1 MKADSIINWLLTD
14 TLHINKAEDIICEL
28 AKRLEALVKINRIS
42 LDIHTVH
49 PEVFVQNLIWKRDS
63 GIEST
68 MLSHDQIKSQL
79 FIESPVAKIYNGSDT
94 IRMKTDKGASDFP
107 LAKELA
113 AQGCTDYVI
122 FPMYYTRG
130 GRSYISYTTDQPRG
144 FSNAEIKV
152 MEKIRPALSR
162 RLEIEFCHFSTRSL
176 LQIYLGDLAA
186 SQVLRGKFKRGH
198 GEIIEAAIWLCDLRN
213 YTGMAMSCGEHKVAA
228 ALDMFFELVADTITQ
243 YEGDILKF
251 MGDSMLV
258 IFDDKDK
265 QTSCQKALDA
275 SLVILDKLRQQT
287 ETSTEVAI
295 AMHVGSVMF
304 GNVGGFGRLDFTI
317 VGKEVNYAS
326 RLEPWCKTLGV
337 PLIMSDAFVKTAKCD
352 KASCLGEFTLKG
364 FPDTAP
370 LYTMSPAKFP

>member
-1 MKADSIINWLLTD
+1 MKVDSIINWLLVE
-14 TLHINKAEDIICEL
+14 TLHLDKAEDIICEL
-28 AKRLEALVKINRIS
+28 AKRLEPLVKVNRIS

-68 MLSHDQIKSQL
+68 LLSHDQIQSQL
-79 FIESPVAKIYNGSDT
+79 FMESPVAKIYNGSET
-94 IRMKTDKGASDFP
+94 IRMKTHGKKSEFP

-113 AQGCTDYVI
+113 SQGCTDYII
-122 FPMYYTRG
+122 FPMQYTRG
-130 GRSYISYTTDQPRG
+130 GRSYISYTTDHPKG
-144 FSNAEIKV
+144 FSDKEIKI
-152 MEKIRPALSR
+152 MEQIRPALSR

-176 LQIYLGDLAA
+176 LQIYLGELAA
-186 SQVLRGKFKRGH
+186 SRVLRGNFKRGH
-198 GEIIEAAIWLCDLRN
+198 GETIETAIWLCDLRN

-228 ALDMFFELVADTITQ
+228 ALDLFFELAADTITQ

-265 QTSCQKALDA
+265 KNSCQKALNA
-275 SLVILDKLRQQT
+275 SLVMLDKLHKQA
-287 ETSTEVAI
+287 ENNTEVGIAI
-295 AMHVGSVMF
+295 HVGSVVF
-304 GNVGGFGRLDFTI
+304 GNVGGSGRLDFTV

-337 PLIMSDAFVKTAKCD
+337 PLIMSDTFVKTAVLNNAC
-352 KASCLGEFTLKG
+352 CLGEFTLKG
-364 FPDTAP
+364 FPGLAP
-370 LYTMSPAKFP
+370 LYTVR